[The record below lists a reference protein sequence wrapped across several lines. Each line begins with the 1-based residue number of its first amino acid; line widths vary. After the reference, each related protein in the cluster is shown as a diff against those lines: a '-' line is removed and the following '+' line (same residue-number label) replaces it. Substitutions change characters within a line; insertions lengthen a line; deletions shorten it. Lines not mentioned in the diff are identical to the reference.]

1 MVEFKKPGVPA
12 ERSVKHRIKSQ
23 KAKLKV
29 KHIIYIGTKVN
40 VTFHE
45 KCIVE
50 YFT

>member
-29 KHIIYIGTKVN
+29 KHIIYCPNPQSQWLPNPEQV
-40 VTFHE
+40 
-45 KCIVE
+45 
-50 YFT
+50 

>member
-29 KHIIYIGTKVN
+29 KNLLFGNKS
-40 VTFHE
+40 
-45 KCIVE
+45 
-50 YFT
+50 

>member
-29 KHIIYIGTKVN
+29 KIYYLGTKVN
-40 VTFHE
+40 VTFH
-45 KCIVE
+45 KKYIVE

>member
-29 KHIIYIGTKVN
+29 KIYYLGTK
-40 VTFHE
+40 FH
-45 KCIVE
+45 KFHKKYIVE

>member
-29 KHIIYIGTKVN
+29 KNIFWELKAVYLGI
-40 VTFHE
+40 
-45 KCIVE
+45 
-50 YFT
+50 